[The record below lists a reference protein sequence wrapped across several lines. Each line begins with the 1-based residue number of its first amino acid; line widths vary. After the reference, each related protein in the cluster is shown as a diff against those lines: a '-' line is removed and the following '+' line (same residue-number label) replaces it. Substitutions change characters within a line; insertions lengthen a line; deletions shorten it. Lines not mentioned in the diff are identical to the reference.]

1 MTPHEQ
7 LGRSIKRLQDSHHRR
22 LDAALAALGISL
34 VQWHALREIENHPNS
49 SQLRL
54 AELTFNSAQA
64 FGTLVTRMERAG
76 LIKRKSAGGRAF
88 AISLTAKGSER
99 LLQGRKVVLAELE
112 RSFGCLTEKECKSMQ
127 TIIDKILLA
136 VEEA

>member
-7 LGRSIKRLQDSHHRR
+7 LGRSIKRVQDSHHRR
-22 LDAALAALGISL
+22 LDAALTTLGISL

-64 FGTLVTRMERAG
+64 FGTLITRMERAG
-76 LIKRKSAGGRAF
+76 LVKRKSAGGRAF
-88 AISLTAKGSER
+88 SINVTAKGSE
-99 LLQGRKVVLAELE
+99 LLQQGRKLVLSELD
-112 RSFGCLTEKECKSMQ
+112 RSFGSLTEKECKALQ
-127 TIIDKILLA
+127 TLLDKILLA
-136 VEEA
+136 AE

>member
-22 LDAALAALGISL
+22 LDAALATLGISL

-64 FGTLVTRMERAG
+64 FGTLVTRMERSG
-76 LIKRKSAGGRAF
+76 LIKKKSAGGRAF
-88 AISLTAKGSER
+88 AISVTPKGSE
-99 LLQGRKVVLAELE
+99 LLQQGRKLVLAELE
-112 RSFGCLTEKECKSMQ
+112 RSFGSLTEKECKSLQ
-127 TIIDKILLA
+127 TILDKALLA
-136 VEEA
+136 VE